1 MILMY
6 ILSFQANFKAN
17 ALRKSGCPS
26 YDKLQQLFA
35 SNAAIGAYQNSS
47 NTPTP
52 DSDEE
57 CALEEEIAKMIPL
70 LQSKPNVRTNVPLK
84 SLLARGRRLTK
95 KRIGLVT

>member
-1 MILMY
+1 MY
-6 ILSFQANFKAN
+6 ILLFQVDHKAN

-26 YDKLQQLFA
+26 YDKLRQLFA
-35 SNAAIGAYQNSS
+35 SNAATGAYQISS

-57 CALEEEIAKMIPL
+57 RALEEEIAKMIPL
-70 LQSKPNVRTNVPLK
+70 LQSKLNVWTNVPLK